1 MCIEGKTKSVRSFFT
16 REESDELT
24 SKIQN
29 RGGEI
34 IKKQNLSSGLSAAG
48 AIARHLSDLFSV
60 SVSVQSDS
68 VRAAEGKSDSDS
80 KIKSGRE
87 EGSGSG
93 CGGGS
98 GSGSGSERE
107 TYLSLP
113 SETFSCGTLSDE
125 NPYGVPKGI
134 VFSFP
139 CYLKDGVIK
148 IIPNLPMD
156 GSTIRM
162 MNTSVE
168 ELMAE
173 KLDAETFLMNL
184 PTPKL

>member
-1 MCIEGKTKSVRSFFT
+1 M
-16 REESDELT
+16 
-24 SKIQN
+24 
-29 RGGEI
+29 
-34 IKKQNLSSGLSAAG
+34 
-48 AIARHLSDLFSV
+48 
-60 SVSVQSDS
+60 SVQSDS
-68 VRAAEGKSDSDS
+68 VRAAEGKSDSESDS

-87 EGSGSG
+87 DGSASGSG
-93 CGGGS
+93 C

-107 TYLSLP
+107 TSLSLP

>member
-48 AIARHLSDLFSV
+48 AIARHLSDLFV
-60 SVSVQSDS
+60 VPLSVQSDS
-68 VRAAEGKSDSDS
+68 VRAVEGKSDSENDS

-93 CGGGS
+93 S
-98 GSGSGSERE
+98 VSGSGSERE
-107 TYLSLP
+107 TSLSLP
-113 SETFSCGTLSDE
+113 YEAFSCGTLSDE